1 MTESFSY
8 LLFRKYFIVIDLRLY
23 FAFIVVKSSH
33 YTSLDS
39 NSFMIEFNIS
49 NLFKKDPQN
58 LIFLISKQ
66 PKNSLAMSFLID

>member
-33 YTSLDS
+33 YTSHYL
-39 NSFMIEFNIS
+39 NLFMIEFTIS
-49 NLFKKDPQN
+49 NLFKKVPQN

-66 PKNSLAMSFLID
+66 PKNSLAMSFWID